1 MEMTRISR
9 AAVVLLGVG
18 GLAVAVPEVTTA
30 KPAEP
35 AARCLSG
42 VYRVHVQPSRT
53 LYAVR
58 SEWIPFTTT
67 CLKSEVRASGRLT
80 A

>member
-1 MEMTRISR
+1 MRMTKIGR

-42 VYRVHVQPSRT
+42 VYRVQAQPFRT
-53 LYAVR
+53 LYAMK

-67 CLKSEVRASGRLT
+67 CPKGEVTTPPA
-80 A
+80 